1 MSQTTLIP
9 YLALVPYAAVA
20 LGLIATLALF
30 LSLKVEVQRNTR
42 RERKRVDEMLGRL
55 KEATP
60 TPPET
65 VFVPVALQ
73 PGFNINRRVHAAR
86 LLRKGE
92 DVAHIAAVL
101 GVPRAEV
108 ELLARVHGMVTNR
121 AAAAVVGE

>member
-1 MSQTTLIP
+1 MPQTLIP

-108 ELLARVHGMVTNR
+108 ELLARVHGMVANR